1 MDDTIDLELAFERAA
16 LDIRRV
22 IHAIAGRYRAR
33 GLPLTWR
40 LLHEIENEALADL
53 GLAGRHDASLL
64 SLFLRLA
71 DSGYPD
77 SDEPVRISSTR
88 QVPLITWF
96 ALDVYGI
103 GGNAQVRAG
112 ISLQPAPVRERA
124 AA

>member
-1 MDDTIDLELAFERAA
+1 MDHTADLELAFERAA

-40 LLHEIENEALADL
+40 LLHEIENEAMADL
-53 GLAGRHDASLL
+53 GLAGRHEPSLL

-71 DSGYPD
+71 DTAYPD
-77 SDEPVRISSTR
+77 NDEEVRIGASR

-96 ALDVYGI
+96 ALDVYGL
-103 GGNAQVRAG
+103 GGTRSARPRAAT
-112 ISLQPAPVRERA
+112 PRERA